1 MTSNIGSDYLIEG
14 LSLEGKISEE
24 TRDRVMNEMRR
35 VFRPEFL
42 NRIDD
47 IVLFK
52 PLQRNEIFKI
62 IDLQIIEIEK
72 RLQDR
77 EISVKVTENAKEL
90 ILQKSYSIQ
99 YGARPVKR
107 FLQKELETKLS
118 TLIIKGD
125 LKDGDN
131 ILTDTI
137 DGELE
142 VKIL

>member
-1 MTSNIGSDYLIEG
+1 LIEG
-14 LSLEGKISEE
+14 LSSEGKISEE
-24 TRDRVMNEMRR
+24 TRERVMNEMRR
-35 VFRPEFL
+35 VFKPEFL

-62 IDLQIIEIEK
+62 IDLQIKEIEK

-77 EISVKVTENAKEL
+77 EISVEVTDNAKEL
-90 ILQKSYSIQ
+90 VLQKSYSIQ

-107 FLQKELETKLS
+107 FLQKELETRIS
-118 TLIIKGD
+118 RLIIKGE

-131 ILTDTI
+131 IVIDTI
-137 DGELE
+137 DEELE